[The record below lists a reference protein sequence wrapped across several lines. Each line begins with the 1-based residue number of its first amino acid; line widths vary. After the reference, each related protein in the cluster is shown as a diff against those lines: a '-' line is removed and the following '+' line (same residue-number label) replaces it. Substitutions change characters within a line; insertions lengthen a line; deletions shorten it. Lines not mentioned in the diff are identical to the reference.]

1 MPHKLCVVFQTCILL
16 MQKLLF
22 ITGLN
27 LEYLSEKERQKELLR
42 LKQEKKRAMRAD
54 KFENAAVL
62 VGLAERQQAEL
73 LEK

>member
-1 MPHKLCVVFQTCILL
+1 MRLLGGSDHVSLMVNFCI
-16 MQKLLF
+16 

-42 LKQEKKRAMRAD
+42 LKQERKKALRAD
-54 KFENAAVL
+54 KFESAAVL

>member
-1 MPHKLCVVFQTCILL
+1 MHLLGSSDHISHMVNFCI
-16 MQKLLF
+16 

-42 LKQEKKRAMRAD
+42 LKQERKKALRAD
-54 KFENAAVL
+54 KFESAAVL

>member
-1 MPHKLCVVFQTCILL
+1 

-22 ITGLN
+22 LTGLN

-73 LEK
+73 LDK